1 VKRVL
6 VTGPSERRSDYVRA
20 ALDAHWT
27 AIDFPL
33 VDVVHKDVTPLDVL
47 GTEPAIDW
55 ICVTSSNALPFIE
68 LTLAAFPR
76 LAHVTAAAVGERTTN
91 ELARL
96 GCAIAFESSADAKE
110 LAERVLARATT
121 ASRVL
126 WPHGDRSD
134 EFAHRLRSR
143 GVTVVDPIVYE
154 TRSREDREIPQAEAV
169 FFASPSAVAA
179 WHELP
184 GHDDGPRLAIAIGGT
199 TMSAL
204 HAEVD
209 ARFERLMALPAPTP
223 EAFANAL
230 GHVDLGV

>member
-1 VKRVL
+1 MKRVL

-20 ALDAHWT
+20 ALEAQWT

-33 VDVVHKDVTPLDVL
+33 VDVVRKDVAPLDVL
-47 GTEPAIDW
+47 GAEPAVDW
-55 ICVTSSNALPFIE
+55 ICVTSANALPFIE
-68 LTLAAFPR
+68 LTLAAFPQ
-76 LAHVTAAAVGERTTN
+76 LAHVTAAAVGDRTTT
-91 ELARL
+91 ELARI
-96 GCAIAFESSADAKE
+96 GCAIAFEGSADAKE
-110 LAERVLARATT
+110 LADRVLSRATP

-154 TRSREDREIPQAEAV
+154 TRSREDREIPEAEAV
-169 FFASPSAVAA
+169 FFASPSAVTA

-184 GHDDGPRLAIAIGGT
+184 GHDAGPRLAIAIGAT

-204 HAEVD
+204 HAETD
-209 ARFERLMALPAPTP
+209 ARFERLMTLAAPTP
-223 EAFANAL
+223 EAFADAL
-230 GHVDLGV
+230 AHVDPDL